1 LAVKAFR
8 AVNVVIIMAV
18 LLAGCGQSGDRTPAD
33 PAAPSATA
41 AAGPSTLLQF
51 TAKTIDG
58 VDFSGQSLVGKPAV
72 MWFWAPWCPICQGE
86 APGVA
91 QVAHSNPGVSFVGV
105 AAQDQVPAMQNF
117 VAKYQLGFFPQLAD
131 VNASVWR
138 QFGVTAQPAFAFVSK
153 DGSVDVV
160 KNGLSEP
167 DLAHRVITLA
177 AA

>member
-8 AVNVVIIMAV
+8 AVNLVIITAV
-18 LLAGCGQSGDRTPAD
+18 LLAGCGQSGNRTPTE
-33 PAAPSATA
+33 PSGPSAAP

-58 VDFSGQSLVGKPAV
+58 VGFSGQSLVGKPAV
-72 MWFWAPWCPICQGE
+72 LWFWAPWCPICQSE
-86 APGVA
+86 APGVG
-91 QVAHSNPGVSFVGV
+91 QVAHASPAVSFVGV
-105 AAQDQVPAMQNF
+105 AAQDQVPAMQDF

-167 DLAHRVITLA
+167 DLAQRVITLA